1 MDNLPWQLIVILKTL
16 GIGMMIIISYA
27 VGLLMGKKLYQSKP
41 KPNSNNKKKG
51 RKF

>member
-1 MDNLPWQLIVILKTL
+1 MDNLPWQLIVIYDLKTL

-41 KPNSNNKKKG
+41 NKKKG
-51 RKF
+51 EKS